1 MDTLLN
7 YQAGF
12 TLSRSLFCALKF
24 ADFDGDG
31 IQDFVAG
38 KRFWAHGSDGDP
50 EPNGEA
56 VCYGFRNTREAG
68 SARFAPFKIDGNS
81 GAGTQINAGDLNGDG
96 WPDVVVGNKKGAFAF
111 IRDGVTPKPSSILA
125 KAQIAK
131 LRSLKGASF
140 QGQTVLLG
148 LHAGSKGV
156 ELSALGDN
164 ATKIT
169 IRTVAGRKISY

>member
-1 MDTLLN
+1 MDSLLN

-12 TLSRSLFCALKF
+12 TLSRSLFCSLKF

-31 IQDFVAG
+31 IQDFVTG

-68 SARFAPFKIDGNS
+68 SARFAPFKIDDNS
-81 GAGTQINAGDLNGDG
+81 SAGTQINAGDLNGDG
-96 WPDVVVGNKKGAFAF
+96 WPDVVVGNKKEA
-111 IRDGVTPKPSSILA
+111 R
-125 KAQIAK
+125 
-131 LRSLKGASF
+131 F

-148 LHAGSKGV
+148 LRPGSKGA
-156 ELSALGDN
+156 ELPQFGDN

-169 IRTVAGRKISY
+169 TRTVAGRKIFY